1 MKDFSSHF
9 SVSNNFLFMEDM
21 LMPKLKSY
29 EK

>member
-1 MKDFSSHF
+1 
-9 SVSNNFLFMEDM
+9 MEDM